1 MALPT
6 IRPFLHL
13 PSPTDFANISQTSS
27 YIRRMWESL
36 QATRKGKIECVTAI
50 TLTASAASTVLTDIR
65 ISPQSVL
72 IFDPLTANA
81 AAELAAGTL
90 YVLKADRGDGTATL
104 THANNVQTD
113 RDFLVGILG

>member
-6 IRPFLHL
+6 IRTFLHL
-13 PSPTDFANISQTSS
+13 PSPTQFNDFTQMGA

-36 QATRKGKIECVTAI
+36 QSLRKGKIECVTTI
-50 TLTASAASTVLTDIR
+50 TLTASVTSTVLSDIR
-65 ISPQSVL
+65 ISPQSIL

-90 YVLKADRGDGTATL
+90 YVLQANRGDGTATL
-104 THANNVQTD
+104 THANSAQTD

>member
-13 PSPTDFANISQTSS
+13 PSPTQFSDFSQLGA
-27 YIRRMWESL
+27 YIRRMWDSL
-36 QATRKGKIECVTAI
+36 QALRKGKIECVTTI
-50 TLTASAASTVLTDIR
+50 TLTASATTTALSDIR
-65 ISPQSVL
+65 ISPQSIL

-104 THANNVQTD
+104 THANSAQTD